1 MRFKYKGVAYRTEN
15 LTTQELLL
23 MSDSIKK
30 EALRQKAKS
39 EIKEIIPVIERPI
52 KKKGKS
58 K

>member
-1 MRFKYKGVAYRTEN
+1 MRFKYKGVAYRTET

-23 MSDSIKK
+23 MSDSIKA
-30 EALRQKAKS
+30 EAIKQKKRDS
-39 EIKEIIPVIERPI
+39 IIEIPVIEKPI